1 MKTRILAVLKK
12 LLTASVLLIGGLYL
26 AACAFLY
33 FQQENILFFP
43 SPVDP
48 AIASQYSGSAIEFSR
63 DGTVLRGWFIES
75 DNGDARTI
83 IFYGGNGDELSRS
96 LADISALGD
105 FNYLM
110 VNYRGYG
117 DSEGMPGE
125 AELKADAVAVLQSLQ
140 RQGRI
145 DLARSHIIGRS
156 LGSGIATHV
165 AAQFDVASLILVTP
179 YDSIAAVAAGRYPIF
194 PTGLLLKHHFRSLD
208 YVADIDEPTLIIK
221 AERDRIVPH
230 VHSDALIRAWQSPL
244 QTVTLM
250 GTTHNS
256 IYSAAFYQNVRA
268 FIEEHNEAHRADP
281 VQ

>member
-12 LLTASVLLIGGLYL
+12 LLTASALLIGGLYL
-26 AACAFLY
+26 SACALLY

-43 SPVDP
+43 RPVDP
-48 AIASQYSGSAIEFSR
+48 AIAGQYSDSTIEFTR
-63 DGTVLRGWFIES
+63 AGTTLRGWFVES
-75 DNGDARTI
+75 GNADAETI
-83 IFYGGNGDELSRS
+83 VFYGGNGDELSRS

-125 AELKADAVAVLQSLQ
+125 AELKADAIAILQSLQ
-140 RQGRI
+140 QQGRI

-194 PTGLLLKHHFRSLD
+194 PVGLLLKHPFRSLD

-221 AERDRIVPH
+221 AEQDRIVPH
-230 VHSDALIRAWQSPL
+230 VHSDALIQAWQSPL
-244 QTVTLM
+244 QTVTLA

-256 IYSAAFYQNVRA
+256 IYSPAFYQNVRA
-268 FIEEHNEAHRADP
+268 FIAEHSAEP
-281 VQ
+281 QQ